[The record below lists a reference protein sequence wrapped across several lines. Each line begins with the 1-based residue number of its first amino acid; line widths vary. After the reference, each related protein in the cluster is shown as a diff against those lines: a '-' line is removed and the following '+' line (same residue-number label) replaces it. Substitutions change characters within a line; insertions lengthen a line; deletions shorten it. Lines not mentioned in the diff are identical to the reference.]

1 MQYVQEYTEQTGLE
15 ENGME
20 GAVIVGVI
28 VIIIAVGIHNILG
41 ALKKATLLDEDDD
54 EELE

>member
-1 MQYVQEYTEQTGLE
+1 MQYVQGYTEQTGLE

-20 GAVIVGVI
+20 GAVIITVI

-41 ALKKATLLDEDDD
+41 ALKKATILDEDDD

>member
-1 MQYVQEYTEQTGLE
+1 MQYVQEYTEQTGIE

-20 GAVIVGVI
+20 GAIIITVI

>member
-1 MQYVQEYTEQTGLE
+1 MQYVQEYTEQTGIE

-20 GAVIVGVI
+20 GAVIVTLLIIVI
-28 VIIIAVGIHNILG
+28 VVGIHNILDT
-41 ALKKATLLDEDDD
+41 LKKGTLLDEDDD

>member
-1 MQYVQEYTEQTGLE
+1 
-15 ENGME
+15 ME
-20 GAVIVGVI
+20 GAIIVTVI

-54 EELE
+54 EELG

>member
-1 MQYVQEYTEQTGLE
+1 MQYVQEYTEQTGIE

-20 GAVIVGVI
+20 GAIIITVI

-41 ALKKATLLDEDDD
+41 ALKKATILDEDDD

>member
-1 MQYVQEYTEQTGLE
+1 
-15 ENGME
+15 ME

-28 VIIIAVGIHNILG
+28 IIIIAVGIHNILG

>member
-1 MQYVQEYTEQTGLE
+1 MQYVQEYTEQTGIE

-20 GAVIVGVI
+20 GAVIVTLLVI
-28 VIIIAVGIHNILG
+28 VIVVGIHNILDT
-41 ALKKATLLDEDDD
+41 LKKGTLLDEDDD

>member
-1 MQYVQEYTEQTGLE
+1 MQYVQEYKGQTGIE

-20 GAVIVGVI
+20 GAVIITVI

-41 ALKKATLLDEDDD
+41 ALKKATILDEDDD